1 MPTSEGK
8 RVLFGSTVENNSS
21 CFNKIF
27 GKATTDAMFVFNQA
41 MLRLRRLRLAAERG
55 YVTMTVKKKA
65 LKLL

>member
-41 MLRLRRLRLAAERG
+41 MLRKLRRLAAERG

>member
-27 GKATTDAMFVFNQA
+27 GKATSTDAMFVFNQA
-41 MLRLRRLRLAAERG
+41 MLRKLRRLAAERG

>member
-1 MPTSEGK
+1 M
-8 RVLFGSTVENNSS
+8 FGSTVENNSS

-41 MLRLRRLRLAAERG
+41 MLRKLRRLRLAAERG